1 MKKKQELIDI
11 ENEAHTTEE
20 KQREELEAKL
30 ALLQD
35 EYDAIMEGQR
45 AERERREAHEKE
57 VATYARPVERPRPPA
72 VWHWGR
78 CDYPTLHHT
87 ALCFAR
93 VARFVLTLHTQH
105 VICSCCRMKR

>member
-45 AERERREAHEKE
+45 AERERREAH
-57 VATYARPVERPRPPA
+57 
-72 VWHWGR
+72 
-78 CDYPTLHHT
+78 
-87 ALCFAR
+87 
-93 VARFVLTLHTQH
+93 
-105 VICSCCRMKR
+105 